1 MRTLLYLSIVCL
13 LSACST
19 IEYIGIETYNPA
31 EVTFPKSVGKVLVV
45 NNAVPQPD
53 NAGYTY
59 NLYGTVQD
67 TACARADSALF
78 DACRSLGKS
87 IVDVSFFNDV
97 LLYHDGTRR
106 DGKHLV
112 DEKLTPEAVKELC
125 EETGTDAII
134 SFDRLLFRMEKDV
147 VAFAEGFVAGGVDV
161 HISGVVR
168 SYLPGRD
175 NPLATV
181 YMEDSVFWSES
192 ADNMELLKLYLP
204 SPDEALR
211 AAGQYIGA
219 KVTPNFVP
227 HWENETRWFFKGEGA
242 RWKEA
247 TAYAL
252 SDKWEEAAFRWRH
265 IYTNSSSWKERAKAA
280 SNLALYYEMNT
291 QLADAFEWATK
302 SYNLF
307 NSKKGQ
313 DYKYTKMQQLYLE
326 ALGGRI
332 RSDQKLN
339 KQFGQ

>member
-1 MRTLLYLSIVCL
+1 MRTLLYLFIACL
-13 LSACST
+13 FSACST

-31 EVTFPKSVGKVLVV
+31 EITFPRSVGKVLIV
-45 NNAVPQPD
+45 NNAVPQPED
-53 NAGYTY
+53 VGYTY

-67 TACARADSALF
+67 TARAHADSALF

-97 LLYHDGTRR
+97 LLYHDGTRQ

-112 DEKLTPEAVKELC
+112 DEKLTSETVKELC
-125 EETGTDAII
+125 NETGTDAII
-134 SFDRLLFRMEKDV
+134 SFDRLLFRMEKNV

-161 HISGVVR
+161 YVSGVVR
-168 SYLPGRD
+168 SYLPGRG

-204 SPDEALR
+204 TPDEALR

-252 SDKWEEAAFRWRH
+252 SDKWEEAALRWRQ
-265 IYTNSSSWKERAKAA
+265 IYTKSSGWKERAKAA

-291 QLADAFEWATK
+291 QLKEAFDWATK

-307 NSKKGQ
+307 NSKKGE

-332 RSDQKLN
+332 QSDQKLN